1 MCFLSFLNKYF
12 FKIQI
17 KAVIYFITNLTQE
30 I

>member
-1 MCFLSFLNKYF
+1 MYVFFHFFLNIS
-12 FKIQI
+12 IQI